1 MNHLNNAYHGNE
13 VKVSDP
19 NVGSNQDIKLEQ

>member
-1 MNHLNNAYHGNE
+1 MNHLNNAYHGND

-19 NVGSNQDIKLEQ
+19 DVGSNQDIKLER